1 MVENIKKALDEIRP
15 MLQRDGGDVE
25 FVDYTDDYVVLV
37 RLQGR
42 CAGCPYS
49 QMTVKQGI
57 EAYLKEEIPE
67 VAAVEAVE

>member
-1 MVENIKKALDEIRP
+1 MP
-15 MLQRDGGDVE
+15 
-25 FVDYTDDYVVLV
+25 VL
-37 RLQGR
+37 
-42 CAGCPYS
+42 